1 MNITLTTLCENTA
14 GKPGFMA
21 EWGLSILIQTDSA
34 NVLFDTG
41 GNFAAVRNADKLG
54 VDLRAVDKI
63 VLSHSH
69 ADHTGGLREVLRRT
83 GPKEIIAHPAIWE
96 LKYTKRAYERREA
109 FIGIP
114 FTRAELELFGA
125 SFTLRKEP
133 VHIADTIVTTGEIAQ
148 TTDFEGIEPIFY
160 VKEDGSLRNDPIPDD
175 LSLIVRTQQGLVIV
189 LGCAHRGIISTI
201 RHAQT
206 ITGEE
211 RVHTVV
217 GGTHLFPKTD
227 EQVERTIV
235 ALQEIGVQKLGVS
248 HCTGFH
254 AAARLAQAFG
264 DTFFMNNAGTV
275 YTLDET

>member
-1 MNITLTTLCENTA
+1 MSLTLTTLCENTA

-21 EWGLSILIQTDSA
+21 EWGLSILVQADGM

-63 VLSHSH
+63 VLSHAH
-69 ADHTGGLREVLRRT
+69 ADHTGGLREVLMRM
-83 GPKEIIAHPAIWE
+83 GPREIIAHPAVWE
-96 LKYTKRAYERREA
+96 LKYTKRAYEKEEA

-114 FTRAELELFGA
+114 FAREELELYGA
-125 SFTLRKEP
+125 SFTVSKEP
-133 VHIADTIVTTGEIAQ
+133 VYIGDTIVTTGEIAQ

-160 VKEDGSLRNDPIPDD
+160 IKEGGSLRHDPIPDD
-175 LSLIVRTQQGLVIV
+175 LALIVRTQEGLVIV
-189 LGCAHRGIISTI
+189 LGCAHRGMINTI
-201 RHAQT
+201 RHAQM
-206 ITGEE
+206 ITGEQ

-227 EQVERTIV
+227 EQVEKAIS
-235 ALQEIGVQKLGVS
+235 ALREIGVKKIGVS

-254 AAARLAQAFG
+254 ASVRLAQEFG
-264 DTFFMNNAGTV
+264 DQFFQNNAGTQ
-275 YTLDET
+275 YTLDSM

>member
-1 MNITLTTLCENTA
+1 MNVTLTTLCENTA

-54 VDLRAVDKI
+54 VDLQAVDAI
-63 VLSHSH
+63 VLSHAH

-83 GPKEIIAHPAIWE
+83 GPKMIIAHPAIWE
-96 LKYTKRAYERREA
+96 LKYTKRAYEKREA

-125 SFTLRKEP
+125 SFSLNKEP

-160 VKEDGSLRNDPIPDD
+160 VKEDGSLRNDSIPDD

-189 LGCAHRGIISTI
+189 LGCAHRGIINTI
-201 RHAQT
+201 RHAKK

-227 EQVERTIV
+227 EQVEKAIV

-254 AAARLAQAFG
+254 ASVRLAQAFG
-264 DTFFMNNAGTV
+264 NDFFLNNAGTV
-275 YTLDET
+275 YTLDGV